1 MIKKIVLS
9 ILLLVVLLMT
19 LNFSLTSFTYHSSNF
34 SLSLLFGFIVSSF
47 LLFLLFKK
55 KEEKILEKAGI
66 KKEVEKNRII
76 EEYGLTK
83 YSCELRKNIEYVSK
97 IYSNIREKLVY
108 LGYMETEEMK
118 QLEERSRIVEEM
130 LDSLYDALENLKK
143 GREYNSVSSVEHAF
157 KLSEDLPYSELVEN
171 LRNLATKMREAYT
184 LKTIKLKELKN

>member
-1 MIKKIVLS
+1 
-9 ILLLVVLLMT
+9 
-19 LNFSLTSFTYHSSNF
+19 
-34 SLSLLFGFIVSSF
+34 
-47 LLFLLFKK
+47 
-55 KEEKILEKAGI
+55 
-66 KKEVEKNRII
+66 
-76 EEYGLTK
+76 
-83 YSCELRKNIEYVSK
+83 
-97 IYSNIREKLVY
+97 
-108 LGYMETEEMK
+108 YMETEEMK

>member
-97 IYSNIREKLVY
+97 IYSNIRE
-108 LGYMETEEMK
+108 
-118 QLEERSRIVEEM
+118 
-130 LDSLYDALENLKK
+130 
-143 GREYNSVSSVEHAF
+143 
-157 KLSEDLPYSELVEN
+157 
-171 LRNLATKMREAYT
+171 
-184 LKTIKLKELKN
+184 